1 MLPESGPGGQEESG
15 GRKAEK
21 QKSRHKKKRGI
32 PESKRKA
39 PDIFPEGPKGKQ
51 RKEGEAKQSRKSKA
65 KGKEAAEKQSRKRK
79 THRRKP
85 GGVPWHTMCPVI
97 FAPTVPAPGR
107 FSFPLLNAA
116 RGALPLSCVSVFHSV
131 YRILSLR
138 HISVFRSIIPHA
150 AHCLSHGIS
159 VFRSA
164 FFRPSGTARPS
175 A

>member
-1 MLPESGPGGQEESG
+1 MLPESGPGGQEEG
-15 GRKAEK
+15 GKRRAE
-21 QKSRHKKKRGI
+21 SRRAGIKKCGI

-97 FAPTVPAPGR
+97 FAPTVPAPRR

-116 RGALPLSCVSVFHSV
+116 RGALPLSRVSVFHSV

-164 FFRPSGTARPS
+164 FFRPSGTGRIPA
-175 A
+175 